1 MKKTIIFVATA
12 LGVLAAIYL
21 VLNIGFAAI
30 AAAIVS
36 FGWTGFV
43 VVCGLMGVQFAL
55 LSAAWCVLVPTATFK
70 TWPTFIWGRAVRDSA
85 GDILPLTQLA
95 GYIEKTPYAT
105 QTCVSC
111 HFFIDPD
118 DCEIVEGPVN
128 PTGYCN
134 YYAD

>member
-1 MKKTIIFVATA
+1 MIKMTTGEKPTPQACRCVTRRRLIA
-12 LGVLAAIYL
+12 LSVLAA
-21 VLNIGFAAI
+21 G
-30 AAAIVS
+30 
-36 FGWTGFV
+36 
-43 VVCGLMGVQFAL
+43 
-55 LSAAWCVLVPTATFK
+55 SAHAQQAPKITKASK
-70 TWPTFIWGRAVRDSA
+70 
-85 GDILPLTQLA
+85 QLA

-134 YYAD
+134 YYTD